1 MRSAAPSFA
10 LLCSGRRPS
19 RPPPLPFCTTF
30 HLSRRSVVPLLAAA
44 WPPLLICAAPA
55 TLCCLRVSG
64 RPAPQKTL
72 YISPKY
78 TVCVVFGVTHIGGT
92 VQTPHKQSS
101 TPAGMQMH
109 ACCVRLCLSVSL
121 HRAKSTRTFKR
132 TIGVRV
138 TASHM
143 SQHHLGG
150 GGSLFCFLCWVFCTV
165 TLTHI
170 CQGDSVWRCKT
181 AA

>member
-1 MRSAAPSFA
+1 M
-10 LLCSGRRPS
+10 LW
-19 RPPPLPFCTTF
+19 PLPFTPPAPPF
-30 HLSRRSVVPLLAAA
+30 LHNLSSLSSECCALAGCCLAAFVDMRRA
-44 WPPLLICAAPA
+44 CYSLLFAREWAPCPP
-55 TLCCLRVSG
+55 
-64 RPAPQKTL
+64 KNK

-78 TVCVVFGVTHIGGT
+78 TVCVDFGVTHIGGT

-101 TPAGMQMH
+101 TPAGMQLH

-121 HRAKSTRTFKR
+121 GRAKSTRTFKR
-132 TIGVRV
+132 TVGVRV
-138 TASHM
+138 TVSHM

-150 GGSLFCFLCWVFCTV
+150 GGSLFCFLAGCCTV